1 MGELKS
7 TKQKLDEMFGITD
20 GKTVDDFLDGLNLDA
35 QKIEDTISSIDDGVK
50 AQMKQIDECSK
61 GIMENPGD
69 SVLQIKTMDDSLK
82 QVEDLVVLAKGIFK
96 HIYESVMASDLIDSE
111 LVQSLAN
118 LMEGIHLNIQEFIS
132 LYRDKANFV
141 NKIKTLVFQQQQ
153 KKELMRIKHEYDMEK
168 LKFKDGPQTIDAE
181 STVVFDIDSIVRR
194 LDEKKKDENAD

>member
-35 QKIEDTISSIDDGVK
+35 QKIEDTMSSIDDGVK

-96 HIYESVMASDLIDSE
+96 HVYESVMASDLIDSE

-181 STVVFDIDSIVRR
+181 STVVFDIDSIVRQ

>member
-1 MGELKS
+1 
-7 TKQKLDEMFGITD
+7 
-20 GKTVDDFLDGLNLDA
+20 
-35 QKIEDTISSIDDGVK
+35 
-50 AQMKQIDECSK
+50 
-61 GIMENPGD
+61 
-69 SVLQIKTMDDSLK
+69 MDDSLK

-168 LKFKDGPQTIDAE
+168 LKFKDGP
-181 STVVFDIDSIVRR
+181 
-194 LDEKKKDENAD
+194 

>member
-35 QKIEDTISSIDDGVK
+35 QKIEDTMSSIDDGVK

-181 STVVFDIDSIVRR
+181 STVVFDIDSIVRQ
-194 LDEKKKDENAD
+194 LDEKKKNENAD

>member
-35 QKIEDTISSIDDGVK
+35 QKIEDTMSSIDDGVK

-96 HIYESVMASDLIDSE
+96 HVYESVMASDLIDSE

-181 STVVFDIDSIVRR
+181 NTVVFDIDSIVRQ

>member
-35 QKIEDTISSIDDGVK
+35 QKIEDTMSLIDDGVK

-194 LDEKKKDENAD
+194 LDEKKKDEDAS

>member
-35 QKIEDTISSIDDGVK
+35 QKIEDTMSSIDDGVK
-50 AQMKQIDECSK
+50 TQMKQIDECSK

-96 HIYESVMASDLIDSE
+96 HVYESVMASDLIDSE

-181 STVVFDIDSIVRR
+181 STVVFDIDSIVRQ
-194 LDEKKKDENAD
+194 LDEKKKNENAD

>member
-35 QKIEDTISSIDDGVK
+35 QKIEDTMSSIDDGVK

-118 LMEGIHLNIQEFIS
+118 LMESIHLNIQEFIS

-168 LKFKDGPQTIDAE
+168 LKFKDGP
-181 STVVFDIDSIVRR
+181 
-194 LDEKKKDENAD
+194 

>member
-35 QKIEDTISSIDDGVK
+35 QKIEDTMSSIDDGVK

-194 LDEKKKDENAD
+194 LDEKKKDEDAS

>member
-35 QKIEDTISSIDDGVK
+35 QKIEDTMSSIDDGVK
-50 AQMKQIDECSK
+50 TQMKQIDECSK

-96 HIYESVMASDLIDSE
+96 HVYESVMASDLIDSE

-181 STVVFDIDSIVRR
+181 STVVFDIDSIVRQ

>member
-35 QKIEDTISSIDDGVK
+35 QKIEDTMSSIDDGVK

-194 LDEKKKDENAD
+194 LDEKKKDENAN

>member
-35 QKIEDTISSIDDGVK
+35 QKIEDTMSSIDDGVK

-111 LVQSLAN
+111 LIQSLAN

-194 LDEKKKDENAD
+194 LDEKKKDENAN

>member
-35 QKIEDTISSIDDGVK
+35 QKIEDTMSSIDDGVK

-96 HIYESVMASDLIDSE
+96 HVYESVMASDLIDSE

-181 STVVFDIDSIVRR
+181 STVVFDIDSIVRQ
-194 LDEKKKDENAD
+194 LDEKKKDENAN

>member
-35 QKIEDTISSIDDGVK
+35 QKIEDTMSSIDDGVK

-69 SVLQIKTMDDSLK
+69 SMLQIKTMDDSLK

-194 LDEKKKDENAD
+194 LDEKKKDENAN